1 MKTEFYELDNYINI
15 DEPKLI
21 LLGGVKG
28 VGKTTLLT
36 NIATNL
42 SVHQDIPV
50 LFFSLE
56 ENYIRT
62 DMKELNYDE
71 FIKQIKDL
79 PNNFCISDKIILKES
94 KVSTDELRMIR
105 SPYLGEPLNKESYI
119 ELYSAIEDLKQSKL
133 IIRDEMPITIN
144 EIVQYI
150 RESVE
155 KEHIKVVILDNIK
168 LIQYD
173 KNQMFDGSDELKHSM
188 EILKQLCAVFNI
200 TILIADDLEYFGN
213 GNFKLSNY
221 FKDEYTKMAD
231 VFMIMH
237 RKNYDTY
244 DQDKTAEIY
253 ISKKNSK
260 EIDKIKLM
268 YSDYNFQYLNM
279 PNKELT
285 YEQEEFKSRK
295 RQLFKKIENN
305 NQILLNPNEFDIWD
319 ITEII
324 EKEFKKQNKKYKIC
338 NFFETIAIEK
348 LIDNELEEYIETF
361 KDVEAVIFN
370 IYTYELSDKIKE
382 FVYNISKRISN
393 TGIKKKCIYISDFY
407 GTGFISLPEEFGQD
421 DDDAIFF

>member
-42 SVHQDIPV
+42 SLHQDIPV

-105 SPYLGEPLNKESYI
+105 SPYLVEPLNKESYI

-173 KNQMFDGSDELKHSM
+173 KNQ
-188 EILKQLCAVFNI
+188 IN
-200 TILIADDLEYFGN
+200 FG
-213 GNFKLSNY
+213 
-221 FKDEYTKMAD
+221 
-231 VFMIMH
+231 
-237 RKNYDTY
+237 
-244 DQDKTAEIY
+244 
-253 ISKKNSK
+253 ISS
-260 EIDKIKLM
+260 
-268 YSDYNFQYLNM
+268 YNL
-279 PNKELT
+279 LT
-285 YEQEEFKSRK
+285 SY
-295 RQLFKKIENN
+295 
-305 NQILLNPNEFDIWD
+305 
-319 ITEII
+319 
-324 EKEFKKQNKKYKIC
+324 
-338 NFFETIAIEK
+338 
-348 LIDNELEEYIETF
+348 
-361 KDVEAVIFN
+361 VM
-370 IYTYELSDKIKE
+370 
-382 FVYNISKRISN
+382 
-393 TGIKKKCIYISDFY
+393 
-407 GTGFISLPEEFGQD
+407 
-421 DDDAIFF
+421 